1 MIRALPIKWSGA
13 FRHDIHILGLAV
25 IAAPILILLGIV
37 LFAGLLLII
46 GVDPTRVFMAALEIF
61 LPVAMGM
68 IVATLCTQDSALEL
82 QLTFPRRF
90 ATTVLRRVLLV
101 LSSAALVSLFTTL
114 ILLIIRPDLQ
124 AQQISNWPLLLAL
137 LGDQLIWLAPLL
149 WFTALG
155 MFITLLTNS
164 RTASG
169 ALLAS
174 IWLIELLFMKSLII
188 TNAWLQPFFLFP
200 TTLEPT
206 VSFWLSSR
214 IEMLAMA
221 FVLFGLSWLLLRNRE
236 HVLKGM
242 HHD

>member
-1 MIRALPIKWSGA
+1 
-13 FRHDIHILGLAV
+13 
-25 IAAPILILLGIV
+25 
-37 LFAGLLLII
+37 
-46 GVDPTRVFMAALEIF
+46 
-61 LPVAMGM
+61 
-68 IVATLCTQDSALEL
+68 
-82 QLTFPRRF
+82 
-90 ATTVLRRVLLV
+90 VLRRVLLV
-101 LSSAALVSLFTTL
+101 LSSAALVSLLTTL